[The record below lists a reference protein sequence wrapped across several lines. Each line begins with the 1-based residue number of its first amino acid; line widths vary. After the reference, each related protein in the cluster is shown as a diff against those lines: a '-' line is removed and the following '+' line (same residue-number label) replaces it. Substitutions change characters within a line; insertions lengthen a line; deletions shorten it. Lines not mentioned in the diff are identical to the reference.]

1 MGSGAKVDEDA
12 KSRRGVQ
19 RHPRRRKMRHKNP
32 RGCRG
37 NNKEVGGGEF
47 KFGQLNLRKIIK
59 IVVIRCHILRLKQ
72 TKFDFDWGSDPDPA
86 GGTHSHSTPTDPSGG
101 FKGSYF

>member
-1 MGSGAKVDEDA
+1 MKTPSHAGASKGTHGDA
-12 KSRRGVQ
+12 KCVTKILGGAGG
-19 RHPRRRKMRHKNP
+19 K
-32 RGCRG
+32 
-37 NNKEVGGGEF
+37 NKEVVGGEF